1 MDIYRNSTHVI
12 DNFFNDIQPIID
24 LGNSLEYHNNEAWPG
39 LRTDN
44 LLQINN
50 TLAVEFAKF
59 FAKNIA
65 DKVFYGLSK
74 FEIDV
79 RFHKNDLYDVD
90 EANSGWIH
98 NDDIDFA
105 GLVYLNKEEPNM
117 STGTSIFDKT
127 LFEDFEAEDYQSRK
141 ELNLKKNVIN
151 KEIMSKYNN
160 SGFALVYD
168 PVLKKEKKISKK
180 IDNKSLF
187 IFHKNLKKN
196 SFVKITNPINQKTVI
211 AEVIS
216 NKVRFSDFYNS
227 VITSR
232 IADEL
237 SLNLN
242 EPYIDLVLISQ
253 NSTFIAKK
261 AKTYNEEKKVAEKAP
276 VDGIQIDNLGD
287 VNQLKNEAKKDNIFS
302 YSIKIADFYY
312 KDSAMNMSNR
322 IIDETNIANPVIK
335 TISNTKY
342 RVLLGPFNDIKKL
355 EDSFNEI
362 KSLDFENIEILKD
375 V

>member
-1 MDIYRNSTHVI
+1 MNYKSILIV
-12 DNFFNDIQPIID
+12 FFI
-24 LGNSLEYHNNEAWPG
+24 
-39 LRTDN
+39 
-44 LLQINN
+44 
-50 TLAVEFAKF
+50 F
-59 FAKNIA
+59 
-65 DKVFYGLSK
+65 
-74 FEIDV
+74 
-79 RFHKNDLYDVD
+79 
-90 EANSGWIH
+90 
-98 NDDIDFA
+98 
-105 GLVYLNKEEPNM
+105 LVGCEQN
-117 STGTSIFDKT
+117 
-127 LFEDFEAEDYQSRK
+127 
-141 ELNLKKNVIN
+141 NLKKNVIN
-151 KEIMSKYNN
+151 KEIMSKYKN
-160 SGFALVYD
+160 SGFTLVYD

-261 AKTYNEEKKVAEKAP
+261 AKTFSEEKKVAEKAP

-287 VNQLKNEAKKDNIFS
+287 VNQLKNVAKKDNIFS

-312 KDSAMNMSNR
+312 KDSAKNMSDR
-322 IIDETNIANPVIK
+322 IIDETNITNPVIK

>member
-1 MDIYRNSTHVI
+1 MNYKSVLIA
-12 DNFFNDIQPIID
+12 FFIFL
-24 LGNSLEYHNNEAWPG
+24 LGCEQN
-39 LRTDN
+39 
-44 LLQINN
+44 
-50 TLAVEFAKF
+50 
-59 FAKNIA
+59 
-65 DKVFYGLSK
+65 
-74 FEIDV
+74 
-79 RFHKNDLYDVD
+79 
-90 EANSGWIH
+90 
-98 NDDIDFA
+98 
-105 GLVYLNKEEPNM
+105 
-117 STGTSIFDKT
+117 
-127 LFEDFEAEDYQSRK
+127 
-141 ELNLKKNVIN
+141 NLKKNDIN
-151 KEIMSKYNN
+151 KAIMSKYKN
-160 SGFALVYD
+160 SGFTLVYD

-287 VNQLKNEAKKDNIFS
+287 VNQPKNEAKKDNIFS

-312 KDSAMNMSNR
+312 KDSAKNMSDR
-322 IIDETNIANPVIK
+322 IIDETNITNPVIK

>member
-1 MDIYRNSTHVI
+1 MIT
-12 DNFFNDIQPIID
+12 
-24 LGNSLEYHNNEAWPG
+24 
-39 LRTDN
+39 N
-44 LLQINN
+44 LFSSFI
-50 TLAVEFAKF
+50 K
-59 FAKNIA
+59 I
-65 DKVFYGLSK
+65 
-74 FEIDV
+74 
-79 RFHKNDLYDVD
+79 
-90 EANSGWIH
+90 
-98 NDDIDFA
+98 
-105 GLVYLNKEEPNM
+105 
-117 STGTSIFDKT
+117 
-127 LFEDFEAEDYQSRK
+127 
-141 ELNLKKNVIN
+141 LKKI
-151 KEIMSKYNN
+151 
-160 SGFALVYD
+160 L
-168 PVLKKEKKISKK
+168 
-180 IDNKSLF
+180 LF
-187 IFHKNLKKN
+187 
-196 SFVKITNPINQKTVI
+196 KITNPINQKTVI

-216 NKVRFSDFYNS
+216 NKVSFSDFYNS

-287 VNQLKNEAKKDNIFS
+287 VNQPKNEAKKDNIFS

-312 KDSAMNMSNR
+312 KDSAKNMSDR
-322 IIDETNIANPVIK
+322 IIDETNITNPVIK

>member
-1 MDIYRNSTHVI
+1 MNYKSILIV
-12 DNFFNDIQPIID
+12 FFI
-24 LGNSLEYHNNEAWPG
+24 
-39 LRTDN
+39 
-44 LLQINN
+44 
-50 TLAVEFAKF
+50 F
-59 FAKNIA
+59 
-65 DKVFYGLSK
+65 
-74 FEIDV
+74 
-79 RFHKNDLYDVD
+79 
-90 EANSGWIH
+90 
-98 NDDIDFA
+98 
-105 GLVYLNKEEPNM
+105 LVGCEQN
-117 STGTSIFDKT
+117 
-127 LFEDFEAEDYQSRK
+127 
-141 ELNLKKNVIN
+141 NLKKDVVNR
-151 KEIMSKYNN
+151 EIMSKYKN
-160 SGFALVYD
+160 SGFTLVYN

-312 KDSAMNMSNR
+312 KDSAMNMSDR

>member
-1 MDIYRNSTHVI
+1 MNYKSILIV
-12 DNFFNDIQPIID
+12 FFI
-24 LGNSLEYHNNEAWPG
+24 
-39 LRTDN
+39 
-44 LLQINN
+44 
-50 TLAVEFAKF
+50 F
-59 FAKNIA
+59 
-65 DKVFYGLSK
+65 
-74 FEIDV
+74 
-79 RFHKNDLYDVD
+79 
-90 EANSGWIH
+90 
-98 NDDIDFA
+98 
-105 GLVYLNKEEPNM
+105 LVGCDQN
-117 STGTSIFDKT
+117 
-127 LFEDFEAEDYQSRK
+127 
-141 ELNLKKNVIN
+141 NLKKNVVN
-151 KEIMSKYNN
+151 SEIMSKYKN
-160 SGFALVYD
+160 SGFTLVYD

-216 NKVRFSDFYNS
+216 NKVSFSDFYNS

-287 VNQLKNEAKKDNIFS
+287 VNQPKNKAKKIIFL
-302 YSIKIADFYY
+302 
-312 KDSAMNMSNR
+312 
-322 IIDETNIANPVIK
+322 VIQLKLLIFITK
-335 TISNTKY
+335 TQQ
-342 RVLLGPFNDIKKL
+342 
-355 EDSFNEI
+355 
-362 KSLDFENIEILKD
+362 
-375 V
+375 